1 MPPTLLCIKPKMP
14 GATGL
19 NPAWDARR
27 EPATGVPPPRT
38 AISGCNSLIFGVEKI
53 DPAEGRPYLALEP
66 PARPTTVQDLL
77 RPARC
82 DAKLRPA
89 RGFTDQRGSRFAE
102 VSSRSG
108 AQDPCVWLRCACRLA
123 PRR

>member
-27 EPATGVPPPRT
+27 EPATGVPPLRT
-38 AISGCNSLIFGVEKI
+38 AISGCNSLIFGVQKI

-66 PARPTTVQDLL
+66 PARPTTAQDLL

-82 DAKLRPA
+82 DAGNCA
-89 RGFTDQRGSRFAE
+89 RRVDSPTSAGAALPRCPPGAGRRIRA
-102 VSSRSG
+102 SG
-108 AQDPCVWLRCACRLA
+108 CAA
-123 PRR
+123 HAG